1 MFHIS
6 IWEDW
11 CSVWGAKPTKAPP
24 PRDDGTGLS
33 LLVLFAKN
41 VFGAYGDI
49 NTNYLVLRDT
59 NSTQTLFVERQ
70 FYATN

>member
-11 CSVWGAKPTKAPP
+11 CSVWGLSPSKP
-24 PRDDGTGLS
+24 PRGDGTGLS

-49 NTNYLVLRDT
+49 NTNYLVLGDT
-59 NSTQTLFVERQ
+59 NWTQTLFVERQ